1 MRLSLRLAKGWRLV
15 GWENSTGP
23 GEDGWFT
30 LKGDTTLQ
38 PQLVYD
44 PPHRPMFRSIEF
56 ADGGRL
62 RLVIYGVA
70 GRMHHV
76 EASAD
81 LARWQRLETVA
92 VPDHEPI
99 RLDVPLVVGPVR
111 RFFRIVSEA
120 E

>member
-1 MRLSLRLAKGWRLV
+1 MV
-15 GWENSTGP
+15 HP
-23 GEDGWFT
+23 Q
-30 LKGDTTLQ
+30 GDTTLR

-44 PPHRPMFRSIEF
+44 PPHRPMFQSTDLL
-56 ADGGRL
+56 DGNRL

-81 LARWQRLETVA
+81 LARWQRLKTVA
-92 VPDHEPI
+92 VPDRELV
-99 RLDVPLVVGPVR
+99 RLDVPLGGGPSR